1 MPELPEVETIARQ
14 LQSKI
19 AGKTILGI
27 EVLDKKVIDENIA
40 NILPSRIVDVSRR
53 GKSIIIQLEQKNN
66 LLAHL
71 RMTGHFYHIA
81 NQDRSYIANQ
91 DRSYIANQDRSY
103 IANQDRSYI
112 ANRDKSYKKYLSG
125 IFKLNNG
132 SFFTFNEIRRFGSV
146 KLFTNEQLNRE
157 LSKLGPEP
165 LSIKD
170 VEFAA
175 LLKNYPSSVIKTK
188 LLDQTCLAGIGN
200 IYAQEMLYHAGINP
214 LKKIRDISEAK
225 LALLHQEMQRILRL
239 AIQNNGATADNY
251 SHLAGRGNFQ
261 NFLAVYG
268 QERCPKKHQLAK
280 IKMGGRGTSYCK
292 VCQE

>member
-71 RMTGHFYHIA
+71 RMTGHFYH
-81 NQDRSYIANQ
+81 
-91 DRSYIANQDRSY
+91 IANQDRSY

>member
-27 EVLDKKVIDENIA
+27 DVLDKKVIDENIA

-71 RMTGHFYHIA
+71 RMTGHFYH
-81 NQDRSYIANQ
+81 
-91 DRSYIANQDRSY
+91 IANQDRSY

>member
-91 DRSYIANQDRSY
+91 DRSYIAN
-103 IANQDRSYI
+103 
-112 ANRDKSYKKYLSG
+112 RDKSYKKYLSG

-188 LLDQTCLAGIGN
+188 LLDQACLAGIGN
-200 IYAQEMLYHAGINP
+200 IYVQEMLYHAGINP

>member
-81 NQDRSYIANQ
+81 NQDRP
-91 DRSYIANQDRSY
+91 
-103 IANQDRSYI
+103 
-112 ANRDKSYKKYLSG
+112 YKKYLSG
-125 IFKLNNG
+125 IFRLNGG

-188 LLDQTCLAGIGN
+188 LLDQTCLSGIGN

-214 LKKIRDISEAK
+214 LKKIRDVSNQQLIK
-225 LALLHQEMQRILRL
+225 LH
-239 AIQNNGATADNY
+239 
-251 SHLAGRGNFQ
+251 
-261 NFLAVYG
+261 
-268 QERCPKKHQLAK
+268 
-280 IKMGGRGTSYCK
+280 
-292 VCQE
+292 

>member
-71 RMTGHFYHIA
+71 RMTGHFYH
-81 NQDRSYIANQ
+81 
-91 DRSYIANQDRSY
+91 

>member
-1 MPELPEVETIARQ
+1 MKCPKCKKEMVLK
-14 LQSKI
+14 SKDFSFN
-19 AGKTILGI
+19 
-27 EVLDKKVIDENIA
+27 DK
-40 NILPSRIVDVSRR
+40 P
-53 GKSIIIQLEQKNN
+53 
-66 LLAHL
+66 
-71 RMTGHFYHIA
+71 
-81 NQDRSYIANQ
+81 
-91 DRSYIANQDRSY
+91 
-103 IANQDRSYI
+103 
-112 ANRDKSYKKYLSG
+112 YKKYLSG
-125 IFKLNNG
+125 IFKLNGG

-157 LSKLGPEP
+157 LSKLGSEP
-165 LSIKD
+165 LEIKD
-170 VEFAA
+170 TEFIER
-175 LLKNYPSSVIKTK
+175 LQKYPSSAIKIK
-188 LLDQTCLAGIGN
+188 LLDQTCIAGIGN
-200 IYAQEMLYHAGINP
+200 IYGQEMMYDAGINP

>member
-91 DRSYIANQDRSY
+91 DRSYIANRDKP
-103 IANQDRSYI
+103 YI
-112 ANRDKSYKKYLSG
+112 ANRDKPYKKYLSG
-125 IFKLNNG
+125 IFKLNGG

-165 LSIKD
+165 LSIRD